1 MNDDYS
7 KYLEEGDLALQKKK
21 EDKKKKGTGRP
32 FSKSPLP
39 GTLRREKKPETG
51 DKKPETTSND
61 DKTTNEGTPPVSPQ
75 KKPTI
80 PHIQQQ
86 VQQQQQQQQQTLA
99 AVRHFYPKVDEVT
112 KQDGDAE
119 ILKILDQIL
128 NPEFNINGK
137 KLSAEERTYYVQ
149 LKEKLSS

>member
-1 MNDDYS
+1 MNNDYYS
-7 KYLEEGDLALQKKK
+7 TYLKKGDPALQEKK
-21 EDKKKKGTGRP
+21 EKDKKDKMKPRGR
-32 FSKSPLP
+32 S
-39 GTLRREKKPETG
+39 TDAQHREAYEKKLETSV
-51 DKKPETTSND
+51 KKPETTSND

-86 VQQQQQQQQQTLA
+86 VQQQQQTLA

-119 ILKILDQIL
+119 ILEILDQIL
-128 NPEFNINGK
+128 HPEFNINGK
-137 KLSAEERTYYVQ
+137 KLSIEERTYYLA
-149 LKEKLSS
+149 LKEKLS